1 MHYLK
6 VTLALLVVLSVSR
19 FIPHPPNFTTLLAL
33 SFYVPSVL
41 GLRYIPVVLMSLF
54 FTDLIL
60 GLHSL
65 MVFTLSSILI
75 IGLISKYFNRSI
87 LLRLTGALSGAV
99 IFYIITNFGV
109 WLNGS
114 YGYNLSG
121 LITCYIMAIPF
132 FGNTVL
138 STFLYSVLIEII
150 YFIFIL
156 KRNKRII

>member
-19 FIPHPPNFTTLLAL
+19 FIPHPPNFTNLLAL
-33 SFYVPSVL
+33 SFYVPAVL
-41 GLRYIPVVLMSLF
+41 GLRYIPVVLMSLI

-87 LLRLTGALSGAV
+87 LFRLTGALGGAV
-99 IFYIITNFGV
+99 IFYILTNFGV

-114 YGYNLSG
+114 YGYSLNG
-121 LITCYIMAIPF
+121 LIACYTLALPF
-132 FGNTVL
+132 FGYTL
-138 STFLYSVLIEII
+138 ISTLVFSVIIEAI
-150 YFIFIL
+150 YKSYKPFKEFIKL
-156 KRNKRII
+156 

>member
-1 MHYLK
+1 
-6 VTLALLVVLSVSR
+6 
-19 FIPHPPNFTTLLAL
+19 
-33 SFYVPSVL
+33 
-41 GLRYIPVVLMSLF
+41 MSLF

-75 IGLISKYFNRSI
+75 IGLISKYFNRSV

-121 LITCYIMAIPF
+121 LITCYTMAIPF

-150 YFIFIL
+150 YFIYIF

>member
-1 MHYLK
+1 MHYFK

-33 SFYVPSVL
+33 SFYVPAVL

-75 IGLISKYFNRSI
+75 IELI
-87 LLRLTGALSGAV
+87 
-99 IFYIITNFGV
+99 
-109 WLNGS
+109 
-114 YGYNLSG
+114 
-121 LITCYIMAIPF
+121 
-132 FGNTVL
+132 
-138 STFLYSVLIEII
+138 
-150 YFIFIL
+150 
-156 KRNKRII
+156 